1 MKKGKL
7 FPEIE
12 NNLAA
17 DHNMTLAQGGR
28 EAAKAT
34 LTLMRD
40 VAQFLPPRDIIDIYE
55 QSFVDGTAHTTALW
69 TGTGTQTGQVMALGV
84 RTLAMLWDAG
94 VGRRRREHE
103 CRPGDERSLAD
114 PVRRDGLPALGGR
127 QRDRERDR
135 APHAAQQLS
144 RLVEFRTL
152 RSLADSTGMSAAL
165 PRPFCR

>member
-1 MKKGKL
+1 MSDGIEDEEPDVPRDSQRKDSHGHKLPGGPKVKVRARPARTQMIDSAMKKGKL

-69 TGTGTQTGQVMALGV
+69 DGHRHADGSGHGSRRPHARHALGCG
-84 RTLAMLWDAG
+84 RGPPAAG
-94 VGRRRREHE
+94 ARM
-103 CRPGDERSLAD
+103 
-114 PVRRDGLPALGGR
+114 PAR
-127 QRDRERDR
+127 
-135 APHAAQQLS
+135 
-144 RLVEFRTL
+144 
-152 RSLADSTGMSAAL
+152 
-165 PRPFCR
+165 